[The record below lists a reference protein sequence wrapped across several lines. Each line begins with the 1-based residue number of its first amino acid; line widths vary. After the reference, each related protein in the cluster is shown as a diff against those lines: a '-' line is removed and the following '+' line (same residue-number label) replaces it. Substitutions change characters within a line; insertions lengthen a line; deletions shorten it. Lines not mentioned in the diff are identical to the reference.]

1 MHASCLNM
9 SNVCCDIDEMTKDP
23 ARQKALSL
31 ALWAALLINMGMF
44 FVEFAG
50 GIIADSNALLADSAD
65 MISDAFVY
73 GISIWVLAGD
83 HHAKARVSLAKG
95 IIMGILGLFVLG
107 ETVYKILVP
116 SLPEAGLIYVLGF
129 VALIA
134 NIITVLLLLRFRG
147 DDLNVKSAWLC
158 SRNDV
163 LGNAAVIAGGFLVL
177 YFGSMWPD
185 IIVGVGIALVVLW
198 SSIGIVR
205 DSIPHIKHE
214 H

>member
-1 MHASCLNM
+1 M
-9 SNVCCDIDEMTKDP
+9 SNVCCDTDEMTKDP
-23 ARQKALSL
+23 ARQKALRSV
-31 ALWAALLINMGMF
+31 LWLALLINMGMF
-44 FVEFAG
+44 IVEFAG
-50 GIIADSNALLADSAD
+50 GILGNSNALLADSAD
-65 MISDAFVY
+65 MLSDTFVY
-73 GISIWVLAGD
+73 GVSLWVLTGD
-83 HHAKARVSLAKG
+83 HHTKAQVSLAKG
-95 IIMGILGLFVLG
+95 VLMGILGLFVLG
-107 ETVYKILVP
+107 QAVYKILVP

-134 NIITVLLLLRFRG
+134 NIITALLLLRFRN
-147 DDLNVKSAWLC
+147 DDRNVKSAWLC

-185 IIVGVGIALVVLW
+185 IIIGVGIALIVLW